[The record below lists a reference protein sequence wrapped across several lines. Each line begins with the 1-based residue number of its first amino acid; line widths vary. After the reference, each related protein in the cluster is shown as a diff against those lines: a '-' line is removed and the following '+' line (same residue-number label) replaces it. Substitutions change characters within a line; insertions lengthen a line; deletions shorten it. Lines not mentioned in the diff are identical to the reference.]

1 MDLQLNNLSFEN
13 DSLETFENILY
24 VLLKENTKNVEKILE
39 NFENRFVINETD
51 SDGHT
56 LLHLVAMKNPRQNMK
71 KLIPEKK
78 ISIYAKIFQ
87 NKKIIPSAKRCN
99 LAKMLIQNGANVN
112 AVNQNSLTPLHLA
125 VNDDEIDVAKILIE
139 NGANIE
145 LQDNEGLT
153 PFHQAYS
160 KNDSEFAKLL
170 IQNGAN
176 IDAIDVEGDTALHYA
191 VDNNQIIWVNFLL
204 ENGANL
210 NIKNLNGDIPLFSFS
225 DIIQQDT
232 LATLAQHGANIN
244 ALNGNGVT
252 WLHEAIEDGYHLEF
266 VRFLLSLGAS
276 PYKKNIGGFTP
287 IEYALKTNNSMALK
301 MMITYQQSG
310 VHVQSGCIEQTQT
323 RNTYMMMLLKGL
335 FLVLIVIGLAMIS
348 SAILMIFLG
357 SKATKEDDSCN
368 NYIFQCMATDKDID
382 TVTLFS
388 KETFLKNFYCDHYEN
403 QDFNFWL
410 NFSYGIVLAL
420 P

>member
-1 MDLQLNNLSFEN
+1 MARLLVENSANVDALNN
-13 DSLETFENILY
+13 DTM
-24 VLLKENTKNVEKILE
+24 
-39 NFENRFVINETD
+39 
-51 SDGHT
+51 
-56 LLHLVAMKNPRQNMK
+56 A
-71 KLIPEKK
+71 
-78 ISIYAKIFQ
+78 
-87 NKKIIPSAKRCN
+87 
-99 LAKMLIQNGANVN
+99 
-112 AVNQNSLTPLHLA
+112 PLHLCA
-125 VNDDEIDVAKILIE
+125 DKGNTTVAKLLIE
-139 NGANIE
+139 NGANLE

-160 KNDSEFAKLL
+160 KNDLEFAKLL

-232 LATLAQHGANIN
+232 LATLTQHGANIN

-323 RNTYMMMLLKGL
+323 RHTYMMMLLKGL

-410 NFSYGIVLAL
+410 NFSYGIVFSFALAL
-420 P
+420 VQHKVIACHLKLVMKIVSGHN